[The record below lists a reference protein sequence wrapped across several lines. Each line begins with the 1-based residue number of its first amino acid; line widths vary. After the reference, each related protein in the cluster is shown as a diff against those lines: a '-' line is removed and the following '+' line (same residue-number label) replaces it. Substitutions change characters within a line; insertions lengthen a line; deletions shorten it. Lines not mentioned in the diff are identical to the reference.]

1 MKIITILSLLTLT
14 LLNAEELE
22 KEIKYLGN
30 DGVKESHEIICTNG
44 KSAVITIDNTTKEVA
59 IETTNHG
66 KITMNQAVKE
76 VCR

>member
-1 MKIITILSLLTLT
+1 MFYGDAYK
-14 LLNAEELE
+14 
-22 KEIKYLGN
+22 
-30 DGVKESHEIICTNG
+30 
-44 KSAVITIDNTTKEVA
+44 KSAVITIDNTTKEVT